1 MMSQADASPVT
12 EPEGLDDELPACR
25 CGTNAE
31 SRFCVADREYSFVR
45 LLYLLWGGTS
55 IPTKVSFR
63 CVKCGEVF
71 ETSTSPSVC
80 RRYVK

>member
-1 MMSQADASPVT
+1 MSHADPSPVT
-12 EPEGLDDELPACR
+12 GPDGLDDELPACR

-31 SRFCVADREYSFVR
+31 SRFCVAGREYSFVR

>member
-1 MMSQADASPVT
+1 MSQAESPPVT
-12 EPEGLDDELPACR
+12 EPERFDDEELPTCR
-25 CGTNAE
+25 CGTNSD

-55 IPTKVSFR
+55 IPTKISFR

-71 ETSTSPSVC
+71 ETTTNPTVC